1 MKMKKTTLRYITV
14 KLLKTRVKK
23 KSLKE
28 ETSKEPH

>member
-1 MKMKKTTLRYITV
+1 MKMKKTTLRYIIA

-28 ETSKEPH
+28 TSKEPH